1 MRDVGCELWGVGVWG
16 RGLRL
21 RGWWLLR
28 RVKGMYCKGLRQ
40 GAEVRIG
47 PSPYRSNVI
56 CLTYVLNFLV
66 IILKLPELSLNSFS
80 FELQK
85 VRTTKLYLPQIK
97 KISKPS

>member
-47 PSPYRSNVI
+47 PSPYRSNVK
-56 CLTYVLNFLV
+56 CLTYVV
-66 IILKLPELSLNSFS
+66 IILKLPVVSYS

-85 VRTTKLYLPQIK
+85 VWKTKLSLPQMK
-97 KISKPS
+97 NYQNPFEQ